1 MIINIRGT
9 NGSGKTTLARD
20 LIGERPNPIDL
31 LHYPSPTKRDPE
43 RMAWVEGWGGRTDF
57 IAVGS
62 YKQGC
67 GGLDTVPSFDLQQRA
82 IRVAHDWKRENG
94 TALMAGTRPRFVIAE
109 GVLASTV
116 FGSWGNF
123 FAGFNKDEVL
133 IAYLDTPLEVCLER
147 ITARQIAAK
156 GEAREIKTDQVA
168 DKIRAINATRKRF
181 DAAGFTTILLDHTRP
196 AADLI
201 SHLHDLGA

>member
-20 LIGERPNPIDL
+20 LIGERPSLIDL
-31 LHYPSPTKRDPE
+31 LQYRKQIKSGFKNK
-43 RMAWVEGWGGRTDF
+43 WVEGWGGRTDF

-82 IRVAHDWKRENG
+82 IRVAHEWKRESG
-94 TALMAGTRPRFVIAE
+94 ADLSGARPRFIVAE

-156 GEAREIKTDQVA
+156 GEAREIKVDQVA
-168 DKIRAINATRKRF
+168 DKIKAIEATRKRF

>member
-20 LIGERPNPIDL
+20 LIGADAKPIDL
-31 LHYPSPTKRDPE
+31 LQYQKQIKSGFKHK
-43 RMAWVEGWGGRTDF
+43 WVDGWGGSTDF
-57 IAVGS
+57 LAVGS

-82 IRVAHDWKRENG
+82 IRVAHDWKREG
-94 TALMAGTRPRFVIAE
+94 GHELPRDGRPRYIVAE

-123 FAGFNKDEVL
+123 FGGFNKDEVV
-133 IAYLDTPLEVCLER
+133 IAYLDTPLEVCLQR
-147 ITARQIAAK
+147 ITARQIAAT

-168 DKIRAINATRKRF
+168 DKIKAIEATKARF
-181 DAAGFTTILLDHTRP
+181 DKAGFQTIWVDHTRP
-196 AADLI
+196 TAALVSQLYDM
-201 SHLHDLGA
+201 GA